1 MNMKIISH
9 NTEETIRAGLSLSGK
24 LKKGDIIAFSGDLGA
39 GKTHLI
45 KGIVEGLGS
54 NELVTSPTFNIV
66 QEYRGGRI
74 PVFHFDFYRLE
85 DPRELVAL
93 GFEEYIFGGGI
104 CLMEWA
110 EKVEAFLPGDVIYVR
125 MKIISENEREIDIE
139 GLK

>member
-1 MNMKIISH
+1 MKIISH